1 MARVLCFL
9 QPCRAFVFEKYKIYV
24 NIYVKIYFNIF
35 HYHWLSIKTI
45 ISRFVNTNYYPSTVP
60 YFTVRSFSLCFIG
73 SWNCVFWV
81 WLCIN
86 SISTPSGRPIR
97 RGLHQAAGQSTGA
110 ICGHIWRRLRGVR
123 VVVVFHLQGLQG
135 QWWRLMEGCSHKHL
149 QSGAIIDAIG
159 DSETLGGIQYIPPW
173 YFIPVYV
180 PFK

>member
-1 MARVLCFL
+1 MS
-9 QPCRAFVFEKYKIYV
+9 IYMSRY
-24 NIYVKIYFNIF
+24 ISIF
-35 HYHWLSIKTI
+35 FIIIGCLSKPL
-45 ISRFVNTNYYPSTVP
+45 SRFVNTNYYPSTVP

-123 VVVVFHLQGLQG
+123 VVVSSSRPSGPVMETDGGLQP
-135 QWWRLMEGCSHKHL
+135 QTPAVWSHYRCNRRLWDTRRHTVYTTMVLHSSICSFQIKCR
-149 QSGAIIDAIG
+149 I
-159 DSETLGGIQYIPPW
+159 
-173 YFIPVYV
+173 
-180 PFK
+180 K

>member
-1 MARVLCFL
+1 MS
-9 QPCRAFVFEKYKIYV
+9 IYMSRY
-24 NIYVKIYFNIF
+24 ISIF
-35 HYHWLSIKTI
+35 FIIIGCLSKPL
-45 ISRFVNTNYYPSTVP
+45 SRFVNTNYYPSTVP

-123 VVVVFHLQGLQG
+123 VVVSSSRPSGPVMETDGGLQP
-135 QWWRLMEGCSHKHL
+135 QTPAVWSHYRCNRRLW
-149 QSGAIIDAIG
+149 D
-159 DSETLGGIQYIPPW
+159 TRRR
-173 YFIPVYV
+173 PVYTTMV
-180 PFK
+180 LHSSICSFQIKCRIK